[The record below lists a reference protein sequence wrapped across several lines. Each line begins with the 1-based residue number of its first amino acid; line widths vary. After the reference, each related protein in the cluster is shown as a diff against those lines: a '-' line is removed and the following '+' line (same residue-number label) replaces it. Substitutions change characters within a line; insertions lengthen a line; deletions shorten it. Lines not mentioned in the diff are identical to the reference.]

1 MFPSR
6 REWSKTRPRS
16 PGRIIISAALAMNS
30 HSRFAAFVAVGLVGC
45 GLLVGSAREPAVR
58 RAIQPVSFDRSDFL
72 AAMNRLDDF
81 YRAPEGLQRPNGLSV
96 GGSPDF
102 LGIAA
107 WIFDVYL
114 TCRSAGRTRDGAWTE
129 VVAWIT
135 QSIEWQSR
143 HPGQA
148 PTSPQGCQATAQF
161 NRTEFLQAMER
172 LDAFY
177 KAPEGLQRPEG
188 LSIGGRPDFLGI
200 AAWIFD
206 VYLNARQR
214 GLSPEAAWNEVVRAV
229 QASDEWRTKHPDAFK
244 VLRFAVIG
252 DYGIAGDRARDVSLL
267 VKSWG
272 VDFVITTGDN
282 NYPNGAASTIDANIG
297 QYYSD
302 FIFPYT
308 GSFGSTATRN
318 RFFPSMGNH
327 DWEAAGAAPY
337 LTYFTLPGNERY
349 YEFVQGLVHFFAVDS
364 DPSEPDGISAGSVQG
379 QWLQSRLAA
388 STLPYR
394 VVYMHHAPLSSA
406 QNGSHPTLQWPYRAW
421 GASTVIAGHDHTY
434 ERIMHDGI
442 PYFVNGAGGFS
453 LYNFHTPVNGS
464 AVRFNSD
471 NGAMLVEVDQN
482 AATFRFVTRGGTVV
496 DTHTVAPRN
505 TP

>member
-1 MFPSR
+1 M
-6 REWSKTRPRS
+6 K
-16 PGRIIISAALAMNS
+16 S
-30 HSRFAAFVAVGLVGC
+30 HSRVAAFVAVGLVGC
-45 GLLVGSAREPAVR
+45 GLLVGSARAPAVR

-81 YRAPEGLQRPNGLSV
+81 Y
-96 GGSPDF
+96 
-102 LGIAA
+102 
-107 WIFDVYL
+107 
-114 TCRSAGRTRDGAWTE
+114 TRTRGTAASERALGWRQPGLPGDRGLDLRRLPDLPLGRPHARRRLDRGRRLDHAE
-129 VVAWIT
+129 HRVADRGI
-135 QSIEWQSR
+135 
-143 HPGQA
+143 PGQA
-148 PTSPQGCQATAQF
+148 PTTPQGCQATAQF

-229 QASDEWRTKHPDAFK
+229 QASDEWRTEASRCASRL
-244 VLRFAVIG
+244 LRFAVIG

-394 VVYMHHAPLSSA
+394 IVYMHHAPLSSA

-464 AVRFNSD
+464 AVRFNS
-471 NGAMLVEVDQN
+471 
-482 AATFRFVTRGGTVV
+482 
-496 DTHTVAPRN
+496 
-505 TP
+505 